1 MFSLVKEQDNE
12 TEKSLLS
19 LNKMAIEQI
28 PSNLSNEMKSP
39 LFFPDLSIGA
49 VMPKIL

>member
-1 MFSLVKEQDNE
+1 MFSLVKENSNE

-28 PSNLSNEMKSP
+28 PSNLSNELKSP
-39 LFFPDLSIGA
+39 LFYPDNS
-49 VMPKIL
+49 